1 MTTTLLSRDFVRLVA
16 VAILV
21 ATPLAW
27 WATNSWLQGFAYRV
41 DLSWWMV
48 ALSGI
53 LALAIVLLITGWHAL
68 RAAWQSPARSLRME

>member
-1 MTTTLLSRDFVRLVA
+1 VA